1 MADGTITFSTALD
14 NKQLEKELQS
24 TLKKINSIE
33 KSISEMGSGRN
44 ALAEQAKEMGAQLDA
59 AKQKLYEMQ
68 SAAKGV
74 YSKETIADQKTLVS
88 GLQSEWNKINSR
100 VDSYDQKI
108 KNATARLA
116 DEKEH

>member
-1 MADGTITFSTALD
+1 MTDGTITFSTALD

-24 TLKKINSIE
+24 TLKKINSLE

-68 SAAKGV
+68 SAAV
-74 YSKETIADQKTLVS
+74 FIAKK
-88 GLQSEWNKINSR
+88 QSQTRK
-100 VDSYDQKI
+100 
-108 KNATARLA
+108 RL
-116 DEKEH
+116 